1 MSKSCVKCGEN
12 KLDLSGDSL
21 IEKINKLLADNYTV
35 ITIAIILIICSI
47 ILCFYFI
54 KQLIKTIRS
63 YNDAVKRMS
72 SIQKNKTP
80 DDNEFYDVDNNIIN
94 PMNYYP
100 ENKKKFVKKIDQAYK
115 VYNSEKDEYIRS
127 TYTMQ
132 SDDTIN
138 QSSLYGNYDN
148 YSYEKKE

>member
-1 MSKSCVKCGEN
+1 MSKPCVKCGEN

-35 ITIAIILIICSI
+35 ITIAVILIIFSI
-47 ILCFYFI
+47 ILCFYFV
-54 KQLIKTIRS
+54 KQLIKTIRT
-63 YNDAVKRMS
+63 YKDAVQRMAIS
-72 SIQKNKTP
+72 KTTNP
-80 DDNEFYDVDNNIIN
+80 DDDESYDEDSNFTN

-100 ENKKKFVKKIDQAYK
+100 ENKKTFVKKIDKEYK
-115 VYNSEKDEYIRS
+115 EYNKAKDDYIRNI
-127 TYTMQ
+127 YQ
-132 SDDTIN
+132 KEPDDDIN